1 MFFCL
6 FPTSA
11 DGEHPAASIREN
23 VETVETYAPTSR
35 ADVAMRLRLELQS
48 EDGVGSLRGSAAGP
62 EMRAPAH
69 AEGSVA
75 PAPAEG
81 SVREENNRP
90 NDDVFFTCRSRMEPT
105 TFGASRRV
113 AASAS

>member
-1 MFFCL
+1 
-6 FPTSA
+6 
-11 DGEHPAASIREN
+11 
-23 VETVETYAPTSR
+23 
-35 ADVAMRLRLELQS
+35 MRLRLELQS
-48 EDGVGSLRGSAAGP
+48 EDGVGSLRGSAAGA

-90 NDDVFFTCRSRMEPT
+90 NDDVFFTCRSRFEPTT